1 VFTNLA
7 RLISRPPTPPSAD
20 APFILEVNTR
30 SSRSRARNPRTER
43 FILNCWIL
51 IALKHAAVIYAC
63 HHWPMPFHQ
72 LWINAPTFALGL
84 LATAVYYFRRR

>member
-1 VFTNLA
+1 MFPNLL
-7 RLISRPPTPPSAD
+7 RLSSRTPPPPEADLNFVIEVNAQHKRPP
-20 APFILEVNTR
+20 
-30 SSRSRARNPRTER
+30 NPRTER
-43 FILNCWIL
+43 FILGCWIL

-84 LATAVYYFRRR
+84 LATVVYYWRRRR